1 MDWWQ
6 LLYSFIGGFL
16 GFGFAILT
24 EALINHKQS
33 KNDRAKLKNNLID
46 ELKGIANALKGHESD
61 LVAISFDTPIWQSI
75 ISTGILL
82 SLLKDDKS
90 LYDEIMLI
98 YNHIYSLRIME
109 RNIEKNQKLIEQLRK
124 TITDSITEL
133 LNTVS
138 IQENK

>member
-46 ELKGIANALKGHESD
+46 ELRGIANALNGHEAD

-109 RNIEKNQKLIEQLRK
+109 QNIEKNQKSIEQLRK
-124 TITDSITEL
+124 TITDSIDEL
-133 LNTVS
+133 LNTDS
-138 IQENK
+138 TQEDN